1 MRHNFATPVSDR
13 TLARREFIVEA
24 LMLPLAIKVG
34 IAFAAEATDSDA
46 GAHTA
51 TTSAIGA
58 KVWIS
63 EFSHAGTPLGLARID
78 KVIKPDDEWKQL
90 LSAEQYAV
98 TRQGGTEAPFAN
110 EYDEF
115 RAKGVYRCV
124 CCRTALFSSETKFDS
139 GTGWPSFWQ
148 PIASENIV
156 TRADYSLLM
165 ERTEV
170 RCARCDAHL
179 GHVFNDGPP
188 PTGLRYCMNSAAL
201 KFVPIDAT

>member
-1 MRHNFATPVSDR
+1 
-13 TLARREFIVEA
+13 
-24 LMLPLAIKVG
+24 MLPLAIKVG

-51 TTSAIGA
+51 TTSAVGA
-58 KVWIS
+58 KVWIA
-63 EFSHAGTPLGLARID
+63 EFSHSGTPLGLARID

-90 LSAEQYAV
+90 LSTEQYAV
-98 TRQGGTEAPFAN
+98 TRQGGTEPPFAN

>member
-1 MRHNFATPVSDR
+1 MRHNFTTPVNDR
-13 TLARREFIVEA
+13 TFARREFIVEA

-58 KVWIS
+58 KVWIA

-139 GTGWPSFWQ
+139 GPDGRAFGNRSHLRISSRAPTTHYYWNERKSDARDAMPIWDTCSTTVRHQ
-148 PIASENIV
+148 PDYAIA
-156 TRADYSLLM
+156 
-165 ERTEV
+165 
-170 RCARCDAHL
+170 
-179 GHVFNDGPP
+179 
-188 PTGLRYCMNSAAL
+188 
-201 KFVPIDAT
+201 